1 MISGDKI
8 DFIPQLNW
16 TEYSKFELDQ
26 ISAEAKAILIKN
38 STAMKIFHHDGDP
51 ILVVGVLK
59 PSLMATPY
67 IWALTTPIIEML
79 TISEM
84 RTLVKE
90 FREYGEIAET
100 VIMEENDKAA
110 RFAAL
115 FGFKPTLGMVQIA
128 GKDFRIWRTEWR
140 YSAA

>member
-1 MISGDKI
+1 M
-8 DFIPQLNW
+8 NW

-26 ISAEAKAILIKN
+26 TSPEAKAVLIKN
-38 STAMKIFHHDGDP
+38 STAIKIFHHDGDP
-51 ILVVGVLK
+51 MLVVGVLK

-67 IWALTTPIIEML
+67 IWALMTPIIEML
-79 TISEM
+79 TIAEM

-90 FREYGEIAET
+90 FRSYGETAET
-100 VIMEENDKAA
+100 VIMEENHRAA
-110 RFAAL
+110 RFASL
-115 FGFKPTLGMVQIA
+115 FGFKPTLGMVEIA